1 MRTLVAALVCA
12 VVLASELA
20 WAESIV
26 LAVIVNP
33 SRPDRLD
40 RADVARIYLRS
51 QRFWDDGS
59 PIVPLNLEAESG
71 TRAAFTTRV
80 FSLDPEH
87 LAAHW
92 NAQYFHG
99 IFPPTVLTSAASVKR
114 YVAADPRAIGYV
126 DVRDVDDTVRVV
138 LKLE

>member
-1 MRTLVAALVCA
+1 MRMLVVAALSLF
-12 VVLASELA
+12 VLGAAAA
-20 WAESIV
+20 WAESIA

-33 SRPDRLD
+33 SRPDKLARD
-40 RADVARIYLRS
+40 DVARIYLRTR
-51 QRFWDDGS
+51 RFWSDGS
-59 PIVPLNLEAESG
+59 AIVPLNLEAESP

-99 IFPPTVLTSAASVKR
+99 LFPPTVLASPAAIKR
-114 YVAADPRAIGYV
+114 YVATDPRAIGYV
-126 DVRDVDDTVRVV
+126 DVRDLDDTVRVV